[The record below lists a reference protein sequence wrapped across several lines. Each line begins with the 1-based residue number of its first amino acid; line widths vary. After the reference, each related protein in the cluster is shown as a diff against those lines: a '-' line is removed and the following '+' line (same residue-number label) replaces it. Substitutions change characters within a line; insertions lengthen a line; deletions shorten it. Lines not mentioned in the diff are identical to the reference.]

1 MRDIHFTG
9 RDQVPGNLDA
19 LTGLM
24 KRDSFSRQLSE
35 LVSADSGDT
44 RIFSLAVID
53 IDHFKSI
60 NDGFGHSRGDEILTE
75 FGERAR
81 KVTREED
88 LLFRYGGDEFTVLLP
103 GADKKEAGI
112 FAKRLLETC
121 SMNVFQGNP
130 PLSLTLSIG
139 VAQFP
144 EDGLTARELFDAADR
159 RLYAAKRF
167 GRNRVVLHD
176 DPAGERMDTALN
188 DGRLLGREK
197 ELASFM
203 AFAQES
209 AEKGRGF
216 FMVLG
221 PDGSGKS
228 CFLEAAASYLSLGDY
243 RLLKVTGSG
252 ETNSPLSALSGA
264 LECTADPEM
273 VRQALHRF
281 PGSSMSIGVFLMDI
295 HAMDRASIQMLSEFY
310 DEFSGWMIIAASTER
325 SAAVEGGGFGGVT
338 ASVRLGSIT
347 LEDCRAWFRA
357 VMMWNPPDEFL
368 EWFHSETGG
377 LPGLFIQGMNHLER
391 RGFIVRRNGSFSV
404 EEDYREFPLGSR
416 MEFGSAAEINNLPVD
431 LTLFLG
437 RESELERIRVLI
449 NDGCRL
455 ITLRGMSGMG
465 SRRLAIRAAGRNE
478 FMFPAGICMVDCSP
492 GDIPVPVRLASRL
505 SLPSGRNATDT
516 IISFIE
522 NSRLLLLLIDA
533 DTDLSPFVSELLGS
547 CPGITIIATSRSVL
561 EIPQE
566 VVVAV
571 EGVSTFKPDSE
582 TPSDAASIFIQTA
595 ERLAGLKF
603 PEEMKLSI
611 IEEICRLLGGA
622 PLAIEM
628 AASWT
633 RVMSLAAICRRIRA
647 NPSFLGGSSDSS
659 GSEGLSDIFQQSWDH
674 LSAMDKNA
682 LARLTVFAGH
692 FTVEEAEEISDISPD
707 LVLSL
712 VDRSFL
718 LRDDMG
724 IHIPA
729 MTRDFIIQ
737 ENSPFSRGLEVAREM
752 HCRYFASRT
761 AFLGEMI
768 RTGHEAARGL
778 DGIRSSFEDISLAW
792 KLAVEKKRFRFLR
805 QMLRPLTLYCNDR
818 GRFRTGFNMMEEA
831 LQGAGDL
838 MSPGLAALTLASQAI
853 LAFRIGRA
861 NLYDKL
867 IASALNRSGDLS
879 DIDRGRVLLTCGM
892 ILVEKGALTGASDHL
907 NKALEIFRKNQQTED
922 ILEAELTLVQYNLQ
936 CGNYAEVRKV
946 LPPLAERCRAEG
958 YRIGEWRT
966 KLYMGNL
973 AASEGDNR
981 RARESFLGYLS
992 AVKTAGYTGK
1002 VAMALN
1008 QIAGIE
1014 ASQGDYDQAEQHY
1027 SRASDYFK
1035 RIGSVR
1041 GQAGIKMNMAV
1052 LKQMTGLDKDVQ
1064 KNYSEALVLG
1074 EKVHDESVIAGSLSG
1089 LAFHHL
1095 KNGDAD
1101 RAELFLVRA
1110 AETAS
1115 RSGNNPVLLR
1125 VIYGFAE
1132 LDYLKGLT
1140 ARAASTAIA
1149 LLHSPS
1155 GDAESHSFCMELL
1168 QKIRREKGSEFVGKE
1183 KDSAAELSLQELLA
1197 IYTRDRTPGL
1207 DSVYRKG

>member
-1 MRDIHFTG
+1 M
-9 RDQVPGNLDA
+9 PGNLDA

-35 LVSADSGDT
+35 LVSADSDGIH
-44 RIFSLAVID
+44 IFSLAVID

-75 FGERAR
+75 FGQRAR
-81 KVTREED
+81 SITREGD
-88 LLFRYGGDEFTVLLP
+88 LLFRYGGDEFTMLLP
-103 GADKKEAGI
+103 GADIDEAG
-112 FAKRLLETC
+112 ALTKRLLETC
-121 SMNVFQGNP
+121 SLKVFQGDP

-144 EDGLTARELFDAADR
+144 DDGLSARELFDSADR

-176 DPAGERMDTALN
+176 DPSGNSEDTAFS

-203 AFAQES
+203 TFAQES

-228 CFLEAAASYLSLGDY
+228 CFLEAAASYLSLSDY
-243 RLLKVTGSG
+243 KLMRITGSS
-252 ETNSPLSALSGA
+252 ESHSPLSSMAGA
-264 LECTADPEM
+264 LNCSPEPDA
-273 VRQALHRF
+273 VRAALLSF
-281 PGSSMSIGVFLMDI
+281 AGSSMSLGVFLMDV
-295 HAMDRASIQMLSEFY
+295 HAIDRASMKILSEFY

-338 ASVRLGSIT
+338 ASVRLGPIT
-347 LEDCRAWFRA
+347 LQDCRAWFRA
-357 VMMWNPPDEFL
+357 GLMWNPPDEFL
-368 EWFHSETGG
+368 EWFHGETGG

-391 RGFIVRRNGSFSV
+391 RGYVVRRNGSFSV
-404 EEDYREFPLGSR
+404 EEDFRDFPLGSR
-416 MEFGSAAEINNLPVD
+416 MEFGSSAEINNLPVD

-437 RESELERIRVLI
+437 RESELDRIRLLI
-449 NDGCRL
+449 DDGCRL

-465 SRRLAIRAAGRNE
+465 SRRLAIRAAGKNE

-492 GDIPVPVRLASRL
+492 GEIPVPVRLASRL

-516 IISFIE
+516 IVSFIE
-522 NSRLLLLLIDA
+522 SSKLLLLFINA
-533 DTDLSPFVSELLGS
+533 DGGTSSFVSEILGS
-547 CPGITIIATSRSVL
+547 CPDVTIIATSRTVL
-561 EIPQE
+561 ELPQE
-566 VVVAV
+566 VIVPV
-571 EGVSTFKPDSE
+571 EGVSTFKQDNE

-595 ERLAGLKF
+595 ERLAGLSF
-603 PEEMKLSI
+603 PGEMKLSI
-611 IEEICRLLGGA
+611 VEEICRLLGGA

-647 NPSFLGGSSDSS
+647 NPSFLGSSKEST
-659 GSEGLSDIFQQSWDH
+659 GSEGLSEIFQQSWDQ
-674 LSAMDKNA
+674 LSTMDKNA
-682 LARLTVFAGH
+682 LSRLTVFAGH
-692 FTVEEAEEISDISPD
+692 FTVEEAEEISDTSPD

-729 MTRDFIIQ
+729 MTRDFIVQ
-737 ENSPFSRGLEVAREM
+737 ENSHFSRGFEVAREM
-752 HCRYFASRT
+752 HCRYFASR
-761 AFLGEMI
+761 AAILGEMI
-768 RTGHEAARGL
+768 RTGREASRGL
-778 DGIRSSFEDISLAW
+778 DGVRSSFEDISLAW

-805 QMLRPLTLYCNDR
+805 QMLQPLTMYCHDR

-831 LQGAGDL
+831 VQRAGAS
-838 MSPGLAALTLASQAI
+838 MTPGLSAMTMASQAL

-861 NLYDKL
+861 VAADKL
-867 IASALNRSGDLS
+867 IASALNRSGDLVDS
-879 DIDRGRVLLTCGM
+879 DRGIVLQVCGL
-892 ILVEKGALTGASDHL
+892 ILMEKGALPGAYDHL
-907 NKALEIFRKNQQTED
+907 NRALEILREKGTAEDVIETE
-922 ILEAELTLVQYNLQ
+922 LMLVQYDLK
-936 CGNYAEVRKV
+936 CGNYAQVRRI
-946 LPPLAERCRAEG
+946 LPDLADRCREAG
-958 YRIGEWRT
+958 YRTGEWRT
-966 KLYMGNL
+966 KLFMGNL
-973 AASEGDNR
+973 AAAEGDNR

-992 AVKTAGYTGK
+992 AVKTAGYTGR
-1002 VAMALN
+1002 VALALN

-1014 ASQGDYDQAEQHY
+1014 TSQGDYAEAEQHY
-1027 SRASDYFK
+1027 STASDYFK

-1041 GQAGIKMNMAV
+1041 GLAGIKMKMAA
-1052 LKQMTGLDKDVQ
+1052 LNQMTGERNNVM
-1064 KNYSEALVLG
+1064 KNYTEALALG
-1074 EKVHDESVIAGSLSG
+1074 EKVHDENVIAGSLSG
-1089 LAFHHL
+1089 LALYHIQDR
-1095 KNGDAD
+1095 DAD
-1101 RAELFLVRA
+1101 KAEVFLNRA
-1110 AETAS
+1110 ADTAS

-1125 VIYGFAE
+1125 VIYGFAAIDH
-1132 LDYLKGLT
+1132 LRGLT
-1140 ARAASTAIA
+1140 HRAASTAIA

-1155 GDAESHSFCMELL
+1155 ADAESQSFCMELL
-1168 QKIRREKGSEFVGKE
+1168 QKIRREEGTQAVEKQ
-1183 KDSAAELSLQELLA
+1183 KDSAPELSLQDLLA
-1197 IYTRDRTPGL
+1197 IYTRERTPGL